1 MQENGEER
9 LCARDELYK
18 ITGNEECADCG
29 AIGMLYFM
37 VEYLKKKF
45 FLSFPRFHEDISE
58 FYYEDI
64 SMSFILIFKG

>member
-37 VEYLKKKF
+37 VEYLKKNFFFKF
-45 FLSFPRFHEDISE
+45 SE
-58 FYYEDI
+58 V
-64 SMSFILIFKG
+64 S